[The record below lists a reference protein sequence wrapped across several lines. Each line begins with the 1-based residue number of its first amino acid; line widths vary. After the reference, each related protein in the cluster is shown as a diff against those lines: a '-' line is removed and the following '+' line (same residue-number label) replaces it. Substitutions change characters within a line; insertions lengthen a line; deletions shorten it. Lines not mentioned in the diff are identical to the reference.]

1 MSLFV
6 KQTAR
11 CIFSRNINLLRTI
24 SVQQKSFHVF
34 QQKATPNFPQV
45 KLQQLNFYSTK
56 DVNEIQKRVLKV
68 VSEYDKIS
76 ADKSQQQQQTQISE
90 QTRQYSAKEP
100 LSLKLIKERVT
111 LVLSLYDKLECK
123 KLSLDSH
130 FIKDLGLDSLDHVE
144 VIMAM
149 EDEFGFEIPDS
160 DAEKLIRPSDIVKYI
175 ADKEDV
181 HE

>member
-1 MSLFV
+1 MALFV

-45 KLQQLNFYSTK
+45 KLQQLSFYSTK

-76 ADKSQQQQQTQISE
+76 ADKSRQQQTQIF
-90 QTRQYSAKEP
+90 RKYSAKEP

-123 KLSLDSH
+123 KLSLESH